1 MGGWGQDEVNLTWRT
16 VGISVSA
23 PYHDGLGGKVVSAAT
38 YFLRQKEKNPVR
50 SPHKSLQQKNEVIYD
65 PSMPIQGQ
73 LYLPLMSTGPTTPEF
88 PS

>member
-1 MGGWGQDEVNLTWRT
+1 M
-16 VGISVSA
+16 
-23 PYHDGLGGKVVSAAT
+23 VSAAT